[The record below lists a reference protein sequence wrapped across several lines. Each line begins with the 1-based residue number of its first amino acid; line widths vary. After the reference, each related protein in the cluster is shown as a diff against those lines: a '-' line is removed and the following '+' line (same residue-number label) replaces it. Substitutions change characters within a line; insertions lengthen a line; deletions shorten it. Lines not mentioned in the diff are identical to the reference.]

1 MIKSVLLTC
10 AFSFLT
16 ALNVPLKTMDQFKA
30 DEEVLEKSQKKE
42 LYNEDIGL
50 TKMDDLPSVT
60 NNDYVF
66 TFNNKKLPSLYEYE
80 YMLNGKWNYSSILNE
95 FWESSSNYI
104 VFDIDGV
111 TFTKATFYLI
121 YYPQHSNIS
130 HYGWQFENLND
141 TLIVEYSV
149 KTNGTIEIRNDL
161 QGKQVTIS
169 SLQGN
174 FGTFLDN
181 IYYKSLIYY
190 FSQYKF
196 TQKSF
201 RIQPDSYPVLFVSS
215 DYAYDCL
222 VYYENNNNP
231 FDVVIYRGSFAYEN
245 IVYQQISLH
254 YAPLNNR
261 DIGYYV
267 PSQWKSFGNSFY
279 NNNYYYCEY
288 MEFRN
293 YETMTSYQFVF
304 YEDYEEMGQNIGII
318 VNLSFRKQFDL
329 TLYNC
334 SSYEISSNV
343 YNNTISYQNLDYY
356 SLFNRGGSSVLIVND
371 DDYNW
376 DLSIDLL
383 VRTMNGF
390 GSFFNIMVLPG
401 LSIGGLLFLPLFA
414 TLLIFVVKLF
424 KR

>member
-1 MIKSVLLTC
+1 M
-10 AFSFLT
+10 
-16 ALNVPLKTMDQFKA
+16 
-30 DEEVLEKSQKKE
+30 
-42 LYNEDIGL
+42 
-50 TKMDDLPSVT
+50 
-60 NNDYVF
+60 
-66 TFNNKKLPSLYEYE
+66 
-80 YMLNGKWNYSSILNE
+80 
-95 FWESSSNYI
+95 
-104 VFDIDGV
+104 
-111 TFTKATFYLI
+111 
-121 YYPQHSNIS
+121 
-130 HYGWQFENLND
+130 
-141 TLIVEYSV
+141 
-149 KTNGTIEIRNDL
+149 
-161 QGKQVTIS
+161 
-169 SLQGN
+169 
-174 FGTFLDN
+174 
-181 IYYKSLIYY
+181 
-190 FSQYKF
+190 
-196 TQKSF
+196 
-201 RIQPDSYPVLFVSS
+201 
-215 DYAYDCL
+215 

-231 FDVVIYRGSFAYEN
+231 FDVIIYRGSFAYEN
-245 IVYQQISLH
+245 IIYQQISLH

-293 YETMTSYQFVF
+293 YESMTSYQFVF